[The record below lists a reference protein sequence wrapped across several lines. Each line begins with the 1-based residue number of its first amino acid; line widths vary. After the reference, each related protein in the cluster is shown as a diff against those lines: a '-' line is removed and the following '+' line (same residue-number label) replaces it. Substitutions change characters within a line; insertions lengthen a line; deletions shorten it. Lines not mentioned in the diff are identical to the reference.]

1 MNDLAVTV
9 LAWIGA
15 IWLASA
21 LITISVA
28 AYSNRKAPHTE
39 EER

>member
-1 MNDLAVTV
+1 MTDIATTV

-15 IWLASA
+15 IWLACA
-21 LITISVA
+21 LTA
-28 AYSNRKAPHTE
+28 AGAAVYSNRKAPHTE